1 MKETRQTRGTR
12 DRKAHLSADSEH
24 LVSCALGMANSGS
37 RVEDR
42 YWDAELT
49 GRLYKLLDAGHIR
62 PLHDA
67 LDRLHQTDLE
77 AYGALIE
84 AVEECAESA
93 VIEHEGEPWQVLL
106 VVAPVIAWTRFQIP
120 AGPIPKA
127 LASKLAER
135 LGKDILAPNVRFAM
149 TPGIFSVDQLPRDH
163 SELRKLTLKLG
174 QKALDQTA
182 AKAGPKMPD
191 SAMLL
196 ADARF
201 FIGAVAAPL
210 ETPVFQWQA
219 TGPKPKGGRVKALE
233 RWLEHARPLV
243 EKIMPG
249 CGFECLLPDA
259 YHLNMRE
266 SDRRIRPFGVRAA
279 VHYLTHALAVSPD
292 KVQAT
297 IAAFGG
303 ERVDE
308 YRVGLAIDAEGED
321 IAHGVVWPLLGPE
334 SEDDDPSPLNRIR
347 EQLQEAGVTEIH
359 VWPALTEPE
368 FCDDC
373 GAPLYPNTRSELVHA
388 EMPSD
393 VVPES
398 VHFH

>member
-12 DRKAHLSADSEH
+12 DRKAHLSADSEF

-42 YWDAELT
+42 YWDGQLIS
-49 GRLYKLLDAGHIR
+49 RLHQLLDAGHIR

-93 VIEHEGEPWQVLL
+93 VVEYEGQSWQILL

-120 AGPIPKA
+120 AGPI
-127 LASKLAER
+127 SKEFAARLAER
-135 LGKDILAPNVRFAM
+135 LTKDVLAPKVRFAM
-149 TPGIFSVDQLPRDH
+149 AQAIYSVDQLPRDH

-174 QKALDQTA
+174 RKAIEQTA
-182 AKAGPKMPD
+182 PKPGPKMPD

-201 FIGAVAAPL
+201 FIGVVAAPL
-210 ETPVFQWQA
+210 DTPVFQWQA
-219 TGPKPKGGRVKALE
+219 PGPKPKGGRVKTLE
-233 RWLEHARPLV
+233 RWLEHARPLIT
-243 EKIMPG
+243 EIMPG

-279 VHYLTHALAVSPD
+279 VHYLTHALAVPAD
-292 KVQAT
+292 KVHAI

-308 YRVGLAIDAEGED
+308 YRIGLAVDADGED

-334 SEDDDPSPLNRIR
+334 TDEDDPSPLNRIR
-347 EQLQEAGVTEIH
+347 EQLQEAGVTQVS

-388 EMPSD
+388 EMPID
-393 VVPES
+393 VAPES